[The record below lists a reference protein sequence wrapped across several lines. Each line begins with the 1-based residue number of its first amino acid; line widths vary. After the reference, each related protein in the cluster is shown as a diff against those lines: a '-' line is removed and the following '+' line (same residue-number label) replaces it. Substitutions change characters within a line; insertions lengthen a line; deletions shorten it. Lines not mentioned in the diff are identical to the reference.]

1 MMNYYD
7 IHTHQLPSD
16 PDVTA
21 IVNTLIGTDGQ
32 VSPPPYGSRPVYFSA
47 GIHPWYIG
55 DISRQ
60 FDTLKRLV
68 SLPEYVAIGEA
79 GLDKRRGVPLRI
91 QLTLF
96 EAQARLA
103 ETCGK
108 PLLIHCVKAWP
119 ELIAA
124 KKRLAP
130 SQPWIIH
137 GFRGNGILAAQLVD
151 QGFRLSFG
159 IRFHPEAARAA
170 WPGCLFAETDEMSGT
185 NETDQPGGIRKSAIR
200 IVYARLAAALQLTPS
215 QLGAQLAANVA
226 LFGLPQ

>member
-1 MMNYYD
+1 MNYYD
-7 IHTHQLPSD
+7 IHTHHQPSD

-21 IVNTLIGTDGQ
+21 IVNTLIGPDGQ
-32 VSPPPYGSRPVYFSA
+32 VSPPPSDSRPVYCSA

-60 FDTLKRLV
+60 FDTLKRLA
-68 SLPEYVAIGEA
+68 SLPHYVAIGEA
-79 GLDKRRGVPLRI
+79 GLDKRRGAPLGI

-124 KKRLAP
+124 KKRLVP
-130 SQPWIIH
+130 SGPWIIH
-137 GFRGNGILAAQLVD
+137 GFRGNGTLAAQLLE

-159 IRFHPEAARAA
+159 ARFNPDAARAA
-170 WPGCLFAETDEMSGT
+170 WPDRLFAETDEMSEI
-185 NETDQPGGIRKSAIR
+185 NETDQSGEIRKSAIGT
-200 IVYARLAAALQLTPS
+200 VYARLAAALQLTPS
-215 QLGAQLAANVA
+215 ELGAQLAANVA
-226 LFGLPQ
+226 LFGLPR